1 MALLKNMIYMY
12 RIYRRKERLLRRR
25 RMVDER

>member
-1 MALLKNMIYMY
+1 MALLKNMIYMH

-25 RMVDER
+25 MVDER

>member
-1 MALLKNMIYMY
+1 MALLKNVIYMY
-12 RIYRRKERLLRRR
+12 RIYRRKKRLLRR